1 MIPQYFERDLLHG
14 RPSPVAL
21 YADASYFLIYQ
32 RVAGAVAAVAHTVGA
47 EIETARL
54 IAIGVDPAIAVVAPD
69 PMPLTA
75 VPVFN
80 PEGGYATYVLPA
92 AFVLILQQMLLMGVG
107 LLGTLPGADSAGGD
121 THRRRLRPV
130 TILAGKLLAYLALEA
145 VILPI
150 YLIVLPYLYGLP
162 RLGGIVPILIFAVPF
177 VLSVAGL
184 GFVVAGILRKPIRVA
199 LILAALGLPLFMVAG
214 FSWPSEAIPPFIRLI
229 SFLVPS
235 TSGIDGFVKLSQLGA
250 PLAAAKPELF
260 TLCAL
265 AIFYNLIAL
274 AREAHHEILVLT
286 DGDVRVGP
294 NYLRE
299 VIAPFADAG
308 RCRKLGREIDH
319 QRHAGRQFV
328 DESRRILAE
337 HRNIGD
343 LLDRLD
349 GRSRIH
355 CETMWVRERSFGSE
369 DVDHWHWT
377 LREVDAPVVCG
388 AVGVAT
394 KLVELVALAL
404 FTLSGR
410 QSFVVRSMKK
420 VATS

>member
-1 MIPQYFERDLLHG
+1 MVDATPDVAITEVLPDLASAEREVFARRVDGILVIPQYFERDLLHG

-32 RVAGAVAAVAHTVGA
+32 RVAGAVAAVARTVGA

-54 IAIGVDPAIAVVAPD
+54 IAIGVDPAIALVAPD

-80 PEGGYATYVLPA
+80 PEAGYATYVLPA

-107 LLGTLPGADSAGGD
+107 LLGTLPGADFAGDD
-121 THRRRLRPV
+121 TRRRRLLPV
-130 TILAGKLLAYLALEA
+130 TIVAGKLLAYFALEA

-235 TSGIDGFVKLSQLGA
+235 TSAIDGFVKLSQLGA
-250 PLAAAKPELF
+250 PLAAAKSELF

-274 AREAHHEILVLT
+274 SQI
-286 DGDVRVGP
+286 VRNTKPINPIVS
-294 NYLRE
+294 
-299 VIAPFADAG
+299 
-308 RCRKLGREIDH
+308 
-319 QRHAGRQFV
+319 
-328 DESRRILAE
+328 ESA
-337 HRNIGD
+337 
-343 LLDRLD
+343 
-349 GRSRIH
+349 SPA
-355 CETMWVRERSFGSE
+355 S
-369 DVDHWHWT
+369 
-377 LREVDAPVVCG
+377 
-388 AVGVAT
+388 
-394 KLVELVALAL
+394 
-404 FTLSGR
+404 
-410 QSFVVRSMKK
+410 
-420 VATS
+420 

>member
-1 MIPQYFERDLLHG
+1 MSGLLHAFRNEVRRIFTVKPAFSVLILGAAFYALFYPQPYLNEALRNVPIAVVDRDGTQSSRDFARLVDATPDVAITEVLPDLASAEREVFARRVDGILVIPQYFERDLMHG

-32 RVAGAVAAVAHTVGA
+32 RVAGAVAAVARTVGA

-80 PEGGYATYVLPA
+80 PEAGYATYVLPA

-107 LLGTLPGADSAGGD
+107 LLGTLPGADFAGD
-121 THRRRLRPV
+121 DRRRRHLLPV
-130 TILAGKLLAYLALEA
+130 TIVAGKLLAYLALEA

-199 LILAALGLPLFMVAG
+199 LILAALGLPLFMIAG
-214 FSWPSEAIPPFIRLI
+214 FSWPSEAIPPFIRLV

-235 TSGIDGFVKLSQLGA
+235 TSAIDGFVKLSQLGA
-250 PLAAAKPELF
+250 PLAAAKSELF

-265 AIFYNLIAL
+265 AVFYNLIAL
-274 AREAHHEILVLT
+274 SQM
-286 DGDVRVGP
+286 VRNTKP
-294 NYLRE
+294 
-299 VIAPFADAG
+299 I
-308 RCRKLGREIDH
+308 K
-319 QRHAGRQFV
+319 
-328 DESRRILAE
+328 
-337 HRNIGD
+337 
-343 LLDRLD
+343 
-349 GRSRIH
+349 
-355 CETMWVRERSFGSE
+355 
-369 DVDHWHWT
+369 
-377 LREVDAPVVCG
+377 PVVSESAAPG
-388 AVGVAT
+388 
-394 KLVELVALAL
+394 
-404 FTLSGR
+404 S
-410 QSFVVRSMKK
+410 
-420 VATS
+420 